1 MILKLVM
8 ARYIPIKM
16 KKNNQTDIVVIAVTV
31 HATYYQ
37 FFFGLRLGLG
47 YIKRYVEAV
56 EEHFKEHIQK
66 VTYISFVIIVFLN

>member
-1 MILKLVM
+1 MTQKLVM
-8 ARYIPIKM
+8 ARPIPIKM
-16 KKNNQTDIVVIAVTV
+16 EKNNQADIVVIAVTV

-37 FFFGLRLGLG
+37 SFFSLRLGLG

-56 EEHFKEHIQK
+56 EEHFKKHIQK